1 MYWFTIF
8 YNKKSDSTFWYW
20 MLTAFISQLS
30 VFSFCLI
37 AGKTKSVCA
46 PSFDTNW
53 SFKPCKPL
61 LIQLRTLIPTP
72 PHNHK
77 KNPKSTSFPCSL
89 KPSSNCL
96 GKFHA
101 HFKKLHYV
109 SNKYFYVFLACVQH
123 HQSWQLNQILCSN
136 LSCL

>member
-1 MYWFTIF
+1 
-8 YNKKSDSTFWYW
+8 
-20 MLTAFISQLS
+20 MLTAFIPQLS

-53 SFKPCKPL
+53 SFKPCKTL

-77 KNPKSTSFPCSL
+77 KIPSQPPFPALSNHLQTAWVNSMLTSKSF
-89 KPSSNCL
+89 
-96 GKFHA
+96 
-101 HFKKLHYV
+101 
-109 SNKYFYVFLACVQH
+109 
-123 HQSWQLNQILCSN
+123 IM
-136 LSCL
+136 